1 MLHPGLD
8 FVYFRLCPKEFA
20 VKAGLGKCIFSSL
33 ACSKLDF
40 SQGLERLMR
49 DSLQPADSLP
59 PHGNLKSRQAL
70 QTSNQLRIVLSTW
83 SSVALANGGGTET
96 FAFLSLSKYESTSEA
111 PLHFS
116 LIWISQ
122 ACGTDLNFKSPS
134 CHPSFPLHSIRCV
147 HYLPEMAKGPAVS
160 YLPGVTAASC

>member
-1 MLHPGLD
+1 MEAWLVELCLGVSAVDVPTLFLPPFPRMRHAAAYSARSTCFLRGPCCILD

-83 SSVALANGGGTET
+83 SSVALANGGG
-96 FAFLSLSKYESTSEA
+96 
-111 PLHFS
+111 H
-116 LIWISQ
+116 
-122 ACGTDLNFKSPS
+122 
-134 CHPSFPLHSIRCV
+134 
-147 HYLPEMAKGPAVS
+147 
-160 YLPGVTAASC
+160 